1 MNRDAE
7 LRFIFSEVLKGY
19 SFANIKS
26 KKIYFKHLSSLSLS
40 EVEIAYFKSYENAV
54 AQSIPTEKQKLEF
67 LEKEGLWTKQQDDE
81 IKKLSLFLNGL
92 NKSKSKQALLS
103 QRRIIQTQ
111 IDEQSK
117 KLDKLKREKSELIGA
132 TAESI
137 ADRKRTKEIV
147 LNYSYCDDSFS
158 SNFFDKE
165 DYEDDDLDEGIN
177 AFYTISEKFNEK
189 NLKSVSI
196 SSDFLLYFL
205 LSKDSAY
212 YFYGKP
218 ISQLTFYQ
226 AQLFHHGNYF
236 SDVLGKSKDSMP
248 FDIRNDPDKIIEWAE
263 VKENVDTIVKKSGSK
278 DNISVVGATK
288 EDLKFAGLESEQK
301 IDYAAKARE
310 KGGSLGME
318 DFLALQ
324 GD

>member
-1 MNRDAE
+1 MNREAE

-19 SFANIKS
+19 SYTNINS
-26 KKIYFKHLSSLSLS
+26 KKIYFKHLSSSSLAD
-40 EVEIAYFKSYENAV
+40 VEIAYFKSYEYAIS
-54 AQSIPTEKQKLEF
+54 QGIPTESQKLEF
-67 LEKEGLWTKQQDDE
+67 LDKEGLWTKVQEDE

-92 NKSKSKQALLS
+92 YKSKSKQALLS
-103 QRRIIQTQ
+103 QRRIVQAQ

-117 KLDKLKREKSELIGA
+117 KLDKLKREKNELIGS

-147 LNYSYCDDSFS
+147 LNYSYDNDKFLN
-158 SNFFDKE
+158 NFFDKE
-165 DYEDDDLDEGIN
+165 DYEEEDLDEGIN

-189 NLKSVSI
+189 NLKAVSI

-205 LSKDSAY
+205 LSKDSACD
-212 YFYGKP
+212 FYGKP
-218 ISQLTFYQ
+218 VSQLTFYQ
-226 AQLFHHGNYF
+226 AQLFHHGHYF
-236 SDVLGKSKDSMP
+236 SDILGKTKDTMP
-248 FDIRNDPDKIIEWAE
+248 LDIRNDPDKIIDWAE
-263 VKENVDTIVKKSGSK
+263 VKDNVDAMVKKSGSK